1 MCRFSFVFV
10 GKAGKIPIPKLKG
23 SFVERKQKLSA
34 GKRKWEVSKD
44 GRKNDK
50 KGSWACKG
58 AKTACRYDTK
68 GKDKAAR
75 ESTSAVKLAPPKLV
89 PSLKGRTCTM
99 TSIMDA
105 KGDNVRV
112 RSKLDSEGLC

>member
-1 MCRFSFVFV
+1 MLPF
-10 GKAGKIPIPKLKG
+10 PKLKG
-23 SFVERKQKLSA
+23 SLVERKQKLSA
-34 GKRKWEVSKD
+34 GKRKWEVGKD

-68 GKDKAAR
+68 GKDKAGR
-75 ESTSAVKLAPPKLV
+75 ESASTVKLALPKVV
-89 PSLKGRTCTM
+89 PSSKGKTCTM

-112 RSKLDSEGLC
+112 KSKLVGEGLC